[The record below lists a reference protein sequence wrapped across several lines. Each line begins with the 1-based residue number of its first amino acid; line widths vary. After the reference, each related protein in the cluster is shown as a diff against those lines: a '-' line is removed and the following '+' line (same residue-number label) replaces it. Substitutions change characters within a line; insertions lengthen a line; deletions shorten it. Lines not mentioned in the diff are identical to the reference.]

1 MITNHHGKEKLHC
14 NHCSLHMPCSHDE
27 NVLCLIKTY
36 FSSDADDAKK
46 DSHKS
51 LTDMALLFYCF
62 FFLNIPSEKSKY
74 CRQDAIFILTNG
86 GSHHYAQALGAHHLQ
101 HNVWNHFTDFPP
113 LKAVEQCFTKK
124 RKKNH
129 NNNCLTHVYLSD
141 HSLPEIMVYVPCLNY
156 LYALLKVIT
165 EIKT

>member
-124 RKKNH
+124 RKKTTIIIVWLMSTYQTIVFLRSWFMCH
-129 NNNCLTHVYLSD
+129 
-141 HSLPEIMVYVPCLNY
+141 
-156 LYALLKVIT
+156 ALI
-165 EIKT
+165 IFMPYSR